1 MLPWHFI
8 QNSIL
13 AFFFWIYKIKVLV
26 WKLHL
31 IMNSNGEGNGSPL
44 QRIPR
49 TEDPG
54 GLWSMESQTAGHN
67 WVTNTHYELKSA
79 IQSVIDISHYY
90 FIKVCICII
99 AFLCIKCIIIV
110 TFVIEKRKL
119 KMSMGNL
126 EKIILKK
133 NISFWFYLKKI
144 EIPVMIVK

>member
-1 MLPWHFI
+1 M
-8 QNSIL
+8 
-13 AFFFWIYKIKVLV
+13 
-26 WKLHL
+26 
-31 IMNSNGEGNGSPL
+31 
-44 QRIPR
+44 
-49 TEDPG
+49 
-54 GLWSMESQTAGHN
+54 
-67 WVTNTHYELKSA
+67 HYELKSA
-79 IQSVIDISHYY
+79 VQSVIHISHDY

-144 EIPVMIVK
+144 EIAVMVVK